1 LNVLIT
7 GGAGF
12 IGSYLAEEWLKKNA
26 KVTVIDNLSTGKK
39 ENIIHLKKNKKFHFV
54 RASITRKKI
63 MHDLIRK
70 SDIIYHLAAVV
81 GVNLVVNNPIETI
94 KTNVFGTSLVL
105 ELASKYKK
113 RIFIASSSEV
123 YGKTPSIPLE
133 ESSDRLIGP
142 TQVSRWSYSC
152 SKAIDE
158 FLALGYSRKNN
169 LAVTI
174 TRLFNTVG
182 PRQTSSYGMVIPRFV
197 KQALSNK
204 PITVYGDG
212 TQSRCFAYVRD
223 VVKCLVKLSNIEGAI
238 GEIFNVGS
246 QEEITIKNLA
256 KKIKKISK
264 SKSKIV
270 YIPYKEVFG
279 VGFEDVKRR
288 VPDVS
293 KLKRIL
299 GFIPNTKLDIILEE
313 VIDYE
318 KEQVSL

>member
-1 LNVLIT
+1 
-7 GGAGF
+7 
-12 IGSYLAEEWLKKNA
+12 
-26 KVTVIDNLSTGKK
+26 
-39 ENIIHLKKNKKFHFV
+39 
-54 RASITRKKI
+54 
-63 MHDLIRK
+63 M
-70 SDIIYHLAAVV
+70 
-81 GVNLVVNNPIETI
+81 
-94 KTNVFGTSLVL
+94 
-105 ELASKYKK
+105 
-113 RIFIASSSEV
+113 
-123 YGKTPSIPLE
+123 
-133 ESSDRLIGP
+133 
-142 TQVSRWSYSC
+142 
-152 SKAIDE
+152 
-158 FLALGYSRKNN
+158 
-169 LAVTI
+169 
-174 TRLFNTVG
+174 
-182 PRQTSSYGMVIPRFV
+182 
-197 KQALSNK
+197 
-204 PITVYGDG
+204 YGDG